1 MFLWVCSS
9 MPLNTNAGTTKT
21 MHSATNEFLCNVIMK
36 ELAFFYSYQEDV
48 SN

>member
-21 MHSATNEFLCNVIMK
+21 MHSATNEFLCNVFMK
-36 ELAFFYSYQEDV
+36 ELAFFYSYHEHV